1 MSVFD
6 KVKENLLNS
15 VKELSSGAK
24 TENILYADVEVKAS
38 DNATKSLCNLIEKDK
53 YGDIHYGIKLC
64 KKNIGFNG
72 KFYTFPYFCC
82 FMLKKYLQN
91 FNQIHYY
98 NQEESNG

>member
-1 MSVFD
+1 MDVFVRD
-6 KVKENLLNS
+6 MRSL
-15 VKELSSGAK
+15 
-24 TENILYADVEVKAS
+24 IPVEVKAS